1 MERTALVVDDSK
13 SARFALRRHLE
24 SHAFKVD
31 TADCAT
37 DAYRIVHEQRPDLIF
52 LDHIMPGID
61 GFEAMR
67 KFKQDPETAA
77 IPIVICSSNEGE
89 AFISEARDQGAAD
102 VLPKPPTPEHLQRL
116 LTSIELRERELE
128 IEASLSA
135 AQNGDAVDEAD
146 VLLDAPVAATPA
158 AAGFLV
164 EAPAVPAPAAD
175 AELQALRARVSALEQ
190 RLDSELAELRAQ
202 FARELDEAGRKAL
215 EQFAQSLL
223 KASRPHGA

>member
-31 TADCAT
+31 TADSAQ
-37 DAYRIVHEQRPDLIF
+37 DAYRIVNEQRPDLIF

-67 KFKQDPETAA
+67 RLKQDPQTAA

-89 AFISEARDQGAAD
+89 AFIAEARDQGAAD
-102 VLPKPPTPEHLQRL
+102 VLPKPPTQEHLQRL
-116 LTSIELRERELE
+116 LMSIALREREQE

-135 AQNGDAVDEAD
+135 AQAAEPVDD
-146 VLLDAPVAATPA
+146 SHVLRDDDQ
-158 AAGFLV
+158 
-164 EAPAVPAPAAD
+164 PAPAAD
-175 AELQALRARVSALEQ
+175 VLAAAPPAQDAPLPPSAELQALQTRIEALEQ
-190 RLDSELAELRAQ
+190 RFDRELAELRAQ
-202 FARELDEAGRKAL
+202 FARELEHAERKAL
-215 EQFAQSLL
+215 ERVAQTLL
-223 KASRPHGA
+223 QACRTPES

>member
-31 TADCAT
+31 TADSAQ

-67 KFKQDPETAA
+67 QFKQNPETAA
-77 IPIVICSSNEGE
+77 IPIVICSSNEGD
-89 AFISEARDQGAAD
+89 AFIAEARDQGAAD
-102 VLPKPPTPEHLQRL
+102 VLPKPPTPEHLRRL
-116 LTSIELRERELE
+116 LMSIELQEREQE

-135 AQNGDAVDEAD
+135 AQDPDPVDD
-146 VLLDAPVAATPA
+146 NHVLRDDDSPAPVATTA
-158 AAGFLV
+158 
-164 EAPAVPAPAAD
+164 EVPAPS
-175 AELQALRARVSALEQ
+175 AELRALQARIDMLEQ
-190 RLDSELAELRAQ
+190 RLDRELAELRAQ
-202 FARELDEAGRKAL
+202 FTRELENAERKSL
-215 EQFAQSLL
+215 ERFAQALL
-223 KASRPHGA
+223 QACRAPE